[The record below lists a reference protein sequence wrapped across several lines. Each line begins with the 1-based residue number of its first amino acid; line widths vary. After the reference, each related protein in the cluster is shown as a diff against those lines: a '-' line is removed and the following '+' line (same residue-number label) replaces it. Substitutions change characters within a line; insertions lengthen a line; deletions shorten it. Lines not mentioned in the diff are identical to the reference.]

1 MLSKRIVIEV
11 ISKYNAWNRTWAGI
25 LDLLGVLWLLHRT
38 RVPVI
43 SSAGQADPQGSVAE
57 RS

>member
-1 MLSKRIVIEV
+1 
-11 ISKYNAWNRTWAGI
+11 
-25 LDLLGVLWLLHRT
+25 LLHRT

>member
-1 MLSKRIVIEV
+1 
-11 ISKYNAWNRTWAGI
+11 
-25 LDLLGVLWLLHRT
+25 LLGVLWLLHRT